1 MLYLSTRG
9 HAERKHFCDIL
20 LEGLASDGG
29 LYLPVSYP
37 QVDDAM
43 LTRLRS
49 VYHQQGYAELAF
61 EILSLYIDDIPAADL
76 RALCQKTY
84 TAEVF
89 GTGEIVPL
97 RHLEDGL
104 WLEALSNGPTLAFKD
119 MAMQLLGNLFE
130 YELAR
135 RGDQRRHRQRRRI
148 RHARQS
154 RRARLHDQPAR
165 AYERL
170 SAGANVQS
178 ARREHPQHRHRR
190 RV

>member
-20 LEGLASDGG
+20 LEGLAPDGG

-76 RALCQKTY
+76 RA
-84 TAEVF
+84 A
-89 GTGEIVPL
+89 
-97 RHLEDGL
+97 
-104 WLEALSNGPTLAFKD
+104 AAAAS
-119 MAMQLLGNLFE
+119 
-130 YELAR
+130 
-135 RGDQRRHRQRRRI
+135 
-148 RHARQS
+148 
-154 RRARLHDQPAR
+154 
-165 AYERL
+165 
-170 SAGANVQS
+170 
-178 ARREHPQHRHRR
+178 
-190 RV
+190 